1 MSCYASRS
9 VVWFLIS
16 VISLGA
22 AYAQKRGG
30 ASSGR
35 SSPPAR
41 TTTAPDLNTQP
52 LFISGRVMMDGG
64 GALPEPVA
72 IERICNGI
80 TRREG
85 YTDFKGHFQLQL
97 GNQNYNFQDASE
109 SSSAP
114 GLSPLSRGASQSG
127 NRKALDLTGCEFKA
141 VLAGFQSSVLPVRTY
156 EDSFQIDIGTIVL
169 KRMGDVTGTTV
180 SSTSMSAPSN
190 ARHAFEKAE
199 KALQENKLSEA
210 EKELNKA
217 VRDYPNF
224 ASAWSLLGDVE
235 QQQNR
240 LDDARAAYMQSL
252 AADPK
257 YVNPSFGLALIA
269 VQEKKWDEAAR
280 LTDQVTAM
288 NAYAFPVAYFY
299 NAVANYNAGNMAAA
313 EGSGRKFK
321 AVDSDH
327 RHPDIALLLSQILSR
342 KQDYAGAAQQIRDY
356 LTVVPNAENAE
367 QLRAQAKSFDDLSL
381 AKKQP

>member
-1 MSCYASRS
+1 MSCYAFRS
-9 VVWFLIS
+9 VVWCLIS
-16 VISLGA
+16 LISLGA
-22 AYAQKRGG
+22 AYAQKHGG

-35 SSPPAR
+35 STPPAR
-41 TTTAPDLNTQP
+41 TTTTPDLNTQP

-72 IERICNGI
+72 IERTCNGI

-97 GNQNYNFQDASE
+97 GSQNYNFQDASE
-109 SSSAP
+109 SASAP
-114 GLSPLSRGASQSG
+114 GLGTLTRGASQSG

-169 KRMGDVTGTTV
+169 KRMGDVTGNTV
-180 SSTSMSAPSN
+180 SSTSMNAPNN

-199 KALQENKLSEA
+199 KAMQENKLAEA
-210 EKELNKA
+210 EKQLNKA

-280 LTDQVTAM
+280 LTAQVTAM

-321 AVDSDH
+321 TVDSDH
-327 RHPDIALLLSQILSR
+327 RHPDISLLLSQILVR

-356 LTVVPNAENAE
+356 LTLVPNAENAE
-367 QLRAQAKSFDDLSL
+367 QLRAQAKSFDDLSV